1 MGRYGPFELR
11 RARAH
16 VLARGVAVSFET
28 IREGIIADPEN
39 LWAMDLDYLPL
50 YAAGPGARI
59 AVIGQAPGRKAQES
73 GIAWNDASGIKL
85 VDWLGVSETQFRDP
99 DLFALLP
106 MDFYYPGK
114 GATGDLP
121 PRKEFAGR
129 WHAPLLDLM
138 PEIRLTILIGQYAQQ
153 HYLAGRTK
161 RNLTETV
168 QAFEEYLPSII
179 PLVHPSPL
187 NFRWQARNPWFVTD
201 LLPVLQE
208 HVAAALT

>member
-1 MGRYGPFELR
+1 M
-11 RARAH
+11 
-16 VLARGVAVSFET
+16 SFET
-28 IREGIIADPEN
+28 IHEGIIADPEN
-39 LWAMDLDYLPL
+39 AWARDLGYQPL
-50 YAAGPGARI
+50 YVAGPGARI

-85 VDWLGVSETQFRDP
+85 FDWLGVSETQFRDP

-114 GATGDLP
+114 GPTGDLP
-121 PRKEFAGR
+121 PRKDFAGR
-129 WHAPLLDLM
+129 WHAPLLALM
-138 PEIRLTILIGQYAQQ
+138 PEIRLTILIGRYAQQ

-168 QAFEEYLPSII
+168 HAFDEYLPGII

-187 NFRWQARNPWFVTD
+187 NFRWQSHNPWFVTD
-201 LLPVLQE
+201 LLPVVRE
-208 HVAAALT
+208 HVAAALI

>member
-1 MGRYGPFELR
+1 
-11 RARAH
+11 
-16 VLARGVAVSFET
+16 VSFET
-28 IREGIIADPEN
+28 IHEEIITDPEN
-39 LWAMDLDYLPL
+39 SWDSDLGYLPL

-73 GIAWNDASGIKL
+73 GIAWNDASGTRL
-85 VDWLGVSETQFRDP
+85 LDWLGVTETQFRDP
-99 DLFALLP
+99 GVFALLP

-114 GATGDLP
+114 GASGDLP
-121 PRKEFAGR
+121 PRREFAGR

-138 PEIRLTILIGQYAQQ
+138 PAIRLTILIGQFAQQ

-168 QAFEEYLPSII
+168 HAFDEYLPRII

-187 NFRWQARNPWFVTD
+187 NFRWQARNPWFASDV
-201 LLPVLQE
+201 LPVLRE
-208 HVAAALT
+208 HVATALTLSTTQTRNDEQEIN

>member
-1 MGRYGPFELR
+1 M
-11 RARAH
+11 
-16 VLARGVAVSFET
+16 
-28 IREGIIADPEN
+28 
-39 LWAMDLDYLPL
+39 
-50 YAAGPGARI
+50 
-59 AVIGQAPGRKAQES
+59 IGQAPGRKAQES

-85 VDWLGVSETQFRDP
+85 FDWLGVSETQFRDP

-114 GATGDLP
+114 GASGDSP

-168 QAFEEYLPSII
+168 HAFDEYLPRII

-201 LLPVLQE
+201 LLPVLRE

>member
-1 MGRYGPFELR
+1 MTFDSIHE
-11 RARAH
+11 
-16 VLARGVAVSFET
+16 E
-28 IREGIIADPEN
+28 IITDQENAWAAD
-39 LWAMDLDYLPL
+39 LGYQPL
-50 YAAGPGARI
+50 YVAAPGARI

-85 VDWLGVSETQFRDP
+85 FDWLGVSETQFRDP

-114 GATGDLP
+114 GASGDLP

-138 PEIRLTILIGQYAQQ
+138 PEIRLTVLVGQYAQR

-168 QAFEEYLPSII
+168 HAFDEYLPGII

-187 NFRWQARNPWFVTD
+187 NFRWLAKNPWYEAEVIPR
-201 LLPVLQE
+201 LRECVR
-208 HVAAALT
+208 AALT

>member
-1 MGRYGPFELR
+1 
-11 RARAH
+11 
-16 VLARGVAVSFET
+16 VSFEK
-28 IREGIIADPEN
+28 IHEGIITDPEN
-39 LWAMDLDYLPL
+39 IWAKDLGYLPL
-50 YAAGPGARI
+50 YVAAPGARI

-85 VDWLGVSETQFRDP
+85 FDWLGVSETQFRDP

-121 PRKEFAGR
+121 PRKEFADR

-168 QAFEEYLPSII
+168 HAFDEYLPSII
-179 PLVHPSPL
+179 PMAHPSPL

-201 LLPVLQE
+201 LLPVVRK
-208 HVAAALT
+208 HVAAAIT

>member
-1 MGRYGPFELR
+1 VRFN
-11 RARAH
+11 
-16 VLARGVAVSFET
+16 T
-28 IREGIIADPEN
+28 IHEGIITDPEN
-39 LWAMDLDYLPL
+39 TWARDLGYLPL
-50 YAAGPGARI
+50 YAAAAGARI

-85 VDWLGVSETQFRDP
+85 FDWLGVSETQFRDP

-114 GATGDLP
+114 GSTGDLP

-129 WHAPLLDLM
+129 WHAALLDLM

-153 HYLAGRTK
+153 YYLVGRTK

-168 QAFEEYLPSII
+168 HAFEEYLPGII

-187 NFRWQARNPWFVTD
+187 NFRWQAHNPWFVTD
-201 LLPVLQE
+201 LLPVVRK

>member
-1 MGRYGPFELR
+1 M
-11 RARAH
+11 
-16 VLARGVAVSFET
+16 SFET
-28 IREGIIADPEN
+28 VHEGIITDPEN
-39 LWAMDLDYLPL
+39 TWARDLGYLPL
-50 YAAGPGARI
+50 YAAAPGARI

-85 VDWLGVSETQFRDP
+85 FDWLGVSETQFRDP

-114 GATGDLP
+114 GAAGDLP
-121 PRKEFAGR
+121 PRKGFAGR

-168 QAFEEYLPSII
+168 HAFDEYLPGII

-187 NFRWQARNPWFVTD
+187 NFRWQARNPWFVTNV
-201 LLPVLQE
+201 LPVVRE
-208 HVAAALT
+208 RVVAALA